1 MAIPQPSRSR
11 TLFPWV
17 ALLVGL
23 GVTTWCWVLVRKA
36 EQARIQGAFEAAA
49 SARVAMIAQRMATE
63 EQILKGA
70 AEFASQQGRLS
81 RWAWRDYV
89 SALELPRRYPGIQ
102 GLGYALW
109 TSQGNLREHARR
121 TRAEGFPDYRVRAL
135 GGGASAP
142 EGAGAVVYLE
152 PMDERNVRA
161 LGLDVWSEPAR
172 REALTRARDLGVVAA
187 TRPVHL
193 VQDDLPERQAGV
205 ILYAPIYRHGLTLD
219 SVADRRRAL
228 VGWTNLPLRMD
239 DHILGT
245 LGPMPEGLQIRV
257 MEAGEAAPV
266 QIFPSSAALI
276 ADVAK
281 AWQGTRLIR
290 SRTLEVAGRSW
301 IIQAQADSRFTTAR
315 GEGTHWTFLIGGTL
329 VSLLACLALVAMARS
344 EARAERLAD
353 RRLEELTSSEARWK
367 FAIEGAGDGLWD
379 WDVASGRVYFSA
391 RWKAMLGYGEAEIGD
406 TLQEW
411 ESRVHPEDLP
421 QTQAAIRRHLAGET
435 ASYQSEHRLKCKDG
449 SYTWILDRGMVVQ
462 RTADGLPV
470 RVIGTHSDLTERRN
484 AEAALREA
492 HKAEG
497 LGLMAAG
504 IAHDFNNLFQSLLG
518 NLELAHLRSDPAGR
532 QIIDRARHSLDKAS
546 GLSRRLL
553 EFSGGSFTHLGT
565 LSVNALVR
573 SVVDAH
579 ASMGPVRAMLDLD
592 SQVPEVV
599 ADPQQ
604 VRQVLDILLENALE
618 AVGTHG
624 GAVTL
629 SSEWLP
635 GLPESERTQGVWTGE
650 LPAGPLVRITIADTG
665 GGAGPEVM
673 TRLFDPF
680 FSTKALGR
688 GLGLPSALGLIRG
701 NRAGLQVV
709 DRPGEGMTFRIYL
722 SAERR
727 EVRRD
732 GASSCA
738 PVGGGRAV
746 LVVDDEM
753 ELRQVLCEALRDCH
767 GCQVFEAADGVEAIE
782 VFQAHRDEIGLVL
795 MDSIMPRM
803 KGPEAYDEIRRIQP
817 GIPGIL
823 ISGFSEGKGQDLA
836 HQHGF
841 SAFLKKPFPLKH
853 LTDLMADI
861 QSNPN
866 DAGESGGTYS

>member
-1 MAIPQPSRSR
+1 
-11 TLFPWV
+11 
-17 ALLVGL
+17 
-23 GVTTWCWVLVRKA
+23 VLVRKA
-36 EQARIQGAFEAAA
+36 EQGRIQGTFEAAF

-70 AEFASQQGRLS
+70 AEFASQQAGLS
-81 RWAWRDYV
+81 RRAWRDYV
-89 SALELPRRYPGIQ
+89 TALELPRRYPGIQ
-102 GLGYALW
+102 GLGHALW
-109 TSQGNLREHARR
+109 VPAGELPGHVRR
-121 TRAEGFPDYRVRAL
+121 IRSEGFPGYQVRAL
-135 GGGASAP
+135 DGAASSP
-142 EGAGAVVYLE
+142 EGTGVVVYLE

-172 REALTRARDLGVVAA
+172 REALRRARDQGVVAV

-193 VQDDLPERQAGV
+193 VQDDLAERGAGV
-205 ILYAPIYRHGLTLD
+205 ILYAPIYRKGMAVAT
-219 SVADRRRAL
+219 VADRRRAL
-228 VGWTNLPLRMD
+228 LGWTNLPLRMD

-245 LGPMPEGLQIRV
+245 LGAVPEGFQLHV
-257 MEAGEAAPV
+257 AEVGNGAPV
-266 QIFPSSAALI
+266 QLFPSSPSLVSAQAQ
-276 ADVAK
+276 
-281 AWQGTRLIR
+281 AWRGTRLTR
-290 SRTLEVAGRSW
+290 VRTLDVAGRTW
-301 IIQAQADSRFTTAR
+301 TIQAQADSRFTTAR
-315 GEGTHWTFLIGGTL
+315 GEGTHWTFLVGGTL
-329 VSLLACLALVAMARS
+329 VSLLTCLALAVMARS
-344 EARAERLAD
+344 EARAEGLAD
-353 RRLEELTSSEARWK
+353 RRLKDLLSSEARWK

-379 WDVASGRVYFSA
+379 WDVASGRVYFSP
-391 RWKAMLGYGEAEIGD
+391 RWKAMLGHGEAEIGE
-406 TLQEW
+406 TLLEW
-411 ESRVHPEDLP
+411 ESRVHPEDLASV
-421 QTQAAIRRHLAGET
+421 QAAVQRHLAGET

-449 SYTWILDRGMVVQ
+449 TYKWILDRGMVVE
-462 RTADGLPV
+462 RTAEGLPV

-504 IAHDFNNLFQSLLG
+504 ISHDFNNLFQSLLG

-532 QIIDRARHSLDKAS
+532 RIIDRARQSLDKAA

-573 SVVDAH
+573 RVVDDH
-579 ASMGPVRAMLDLD
+579 APKSPVRPRLDLD
-592 SQVPEVV
+592 PLVPEVV

-624 GAVTL
+624 GNVTL

-635 GLPESERTQGVWTGE
+635 GLPEPERTQGVWTGE

-673 TRLFDPF
+673 SRLFDPF

-688 GLGLPSALGLIRG
+688 GLGLPSALGLLRG

-709 DRPGEGMTFRIYL
+709 DRPGVGMTFRIYL

-727 EVRRD
+727 EVRRE
-732 GASSCA
+732 GSQPCA
-738 PVGGGRAV
+738 PAGGGRAV

-795 MDSIMPRM
+795 MDSVMPRM
-803 KGPEAYDEIRRIQP
+803 KGPEAFDEIRRIQP

-861 QSNPN
+861 QASPRNASDP
-866 DAGESGGTYS
+866 GGTYS